1 MKEED
6 VHALESIEKLHNY
19 NSYIFEKIYNKGIS
33 KEILDFG
40 CGYGT
45 FIDYLKKKFNLE
57 IIGYEIN
64 PEAIEKLNTKRI
76 NTISSLEK
84 NKENFDYIVSLN
96 VLEHIKNDEKTIEDL
111 NFLLKDSGILILY
124 LPHSMKIWTDLDEL
138 VGHYRRYTRKDL
150 FTKLEQA
157 GFNIISWEYVDFIG
171 WIALYL
177 SKLLRI
183 NLNYEEKRLI
193 KYDKYIFKFLKYLD
207 VLFKYFVGKNILVV
221 CRKKK

>member
-171 WIALYL
+171 WIREDKI
-177 SKLLRI
+177 SK
-183 NLNYEEKRLI
+183 
-193 KYDKYIFKFLKYLD
+193 
-207 VLFKYFVGKNILVV
+207 
-221 CRKKK
+221 

>member
-1 MKEED
+1 VKEED